1 MNIKIIGIISF
12 LLMILLLTPIANSQ
26 YVTKNNNSS
35 KSSIDWHTTFFA
47 SIYIKLDSDASQME
61 DIINNWNN
69 PPKHFL
75 TDIYIIIPD
84 ANYEV
89 GNLLFIHPIRSVIGE
104 WFDLGPFFDP
114 ISPKETTLVYISV
127 LWCDLHDLPNN
138 SGSPEEFV
146 IEGIGPLISWRN

>member
-1 MNIKIIGIISF
+1 MTIIDIVFIYFYLDLYLREVEVKNMNIKIIGIISF

-47 SIYIKLDSDASQME
+47 SIYTKLDSDASQME

-75 TDIYIIIPD
+75 TDIY
-84 ANYEV
+84 NTRCQ
-89 GNLLFIHPIRSVIGE
+89 L
-104 WFDLGPFFDP
+104 
-114 ISPKETTLVYISV
+114 
-127 LWCDLHDLPNN
+127 
-138 SGSPEEFV
+138 
-146 IEGIGPLISWRN
+146 